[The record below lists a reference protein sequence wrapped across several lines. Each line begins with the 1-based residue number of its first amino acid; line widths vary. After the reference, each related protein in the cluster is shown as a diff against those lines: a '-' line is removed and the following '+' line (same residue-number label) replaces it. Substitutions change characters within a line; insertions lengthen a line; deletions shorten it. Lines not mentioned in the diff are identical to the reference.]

1 MIVMMMMMDVAGAMK
16 MCIINVAGIV
26 NIRLSSFQ
34 ITDYNADG
42 LKPFHLCFCSSLLHY
57 DYIRYQLVVDVI
69 FTESPYSY
77 HIVWRWRRNR
87 IHSPKKVSLFT
98 PVYKVPAR
106 PDVCTAD
113 TIQGPRIFNLK
124 AFNRPLFIYLFYYL
138 FIEFATVTGDEIGLA
153 SQLISAHSLTT
164 QPMKGCTT
172 PPGSTLYE

>member
-1 MIVMMMMMDVAGAMK
+1 

-69 FTESPYSY
+69 FTESPYHY

-87 IHSPKKVSLFT
+87 IHSTKKVSLFT
-98 PVYKVPAR
+98 RVYKVPAR

-113 TIQGPRIFNLK
+113 TMQGPRIFNLK

-138 FIEFATVTGDEIGLA
+138 FIEFATVTQHGVRGCVPID
-153 SQLISAHSLTT
+153 ISPFINHPAMPNERLYHTTRVYSLRIAV
-164 QPMKGCTT
+164 
-172 PPGSTLYE
+172 SVL